1 MTADPRAAA
10 DRRTFIPLDPSLAPP
25 GTRAFRDAGG
35 IPADQWHADQNGETL
50 VPTHC
55 CFCGV
60 QCGMYLRVDRGGKVF
75 GVEPRNHD
83 INRMRLC
90 PKGINAYQQVNHP
103 DRLTAPL
110 MRRSRDEEFREV
122 SWEEALDFTVSEI
135 KRIQQTHGN
144 DAFGLLGGASLFSEK
159 TYLVGKF
166 ARVALKTRH
175 VDYNGR
181 LCMVSA
187 AGANKLAFG
196 IDRAGNPFSDILL
209 TDCLLIA
216 GSNVGECFP
225 VMTQY
230 VWGARDRGASLI
242 VIDPRETAIA
252 RTADIHVALK
262 PGTDSAFF
270 TSVLHV
276 VIEEGLTD
284 ENYLAAHAT
293 GWEEVKAKA
302 AEYPPSRAAAIC
314 GIPAEQIV
322 QVARTFARAPK
333 AMAWHARGIEHHSQG
348 VENCLTVINLCTA
361 TGHIGKP
368 GAGYGTITGQ
378 GNGQGGREHGQKSDL
393 LPGGRSIM
401 NEEHR
406 RQICEIWGI
415 EESELPPAG
424 TSMMEMVWQ
433 MQRRE
438 IRGLIGICNNPF
450 VSLPNYQVVKE
461 GYDTTEFHA
470 QFDFF
475 LSETAAN
482 AHVVFPVTT
491 WAEDEGV
498 MANAEAR
505 VVKHNKAQDPPPGV
519 RTDTWAMCELAR
531 RLGAGDKFDF
541 PDSRSVFDE
550 LRVASA
556 GTVNDYYGIT
566 YERLEETGGIAWP
579 CPTTDH
585 PGTPASSR
593 TGRPTTPTARSTSR
607 SSNGTRRWTR
617 TTTSTPCRS
626 PPAAPSPTSSPA
638 TRPAGSAPSSSRP
651 HAPGPRSTPPTA
663 SATASPSASSPGAA
677 ARSSPPSS
685 PKRSAPTPYSS
696 RITGPSPPR
705 PTPSPSTPS
714 TPGPRSPSTRCAPAA
729 SSTQSGST
737 RYPPRRSLP
746 AMSPTRRPRSPVP
759 TRCLPRP
766 LRAVAP
772 RRGAE
777 AP

>member
-1 MTADPRAAA
+1 MT
-10 DRRTFIPLDPSLAPP
+10 IPLDPSLAPP
-25 GTRAFRDAGG
+25 GTRNFRDAGG
-35 IPADQWHADQNGETL
+35 IPADKWHADQNGETL

-60 QCGMYLRVDRGGKVF
+60 QCGMYLRVDKGGKVF

-122 SWEEALDFTVSEI
+122 SWDEALDFTVSEI
-135 KRIQQTHGN
+135 KRIQSAYGN

-166 ARVALKTRH
+166 ARIALKSKH

-230 VWGARDRGASLI
+230 LWGARDRGASLI

-262 PGTDSAFF
+262 PGTDAAFF
-270 TSVLHV
+270 NAVLHV
-276 VIEEGLTD
+276 IVKENLTD
-284 ENYLAAHAT
+284 EDFLAAHCT
-293 GWEEVKAKA
+293 GWDEVKAKVAEYTPERA
-302 AEYPPSRAAAIC
+302 AEIC
-314 GIPAEQIV
+314 GIPASQVV
-322 QVARTFARAPK
+322 QVARTFAAADK

-348 VENCLTVINLCTA
+348 VENCLTVINLCAA
-361 TGHIGKP
+361 TGNIGKP

-393 LPGGRSIM
+393 LPGGRSIL

-415 EESELPPAG
+415 EESELPTAG
-424 TSMMEMVWQ
+424 TSMMEMIWQ

-450 VSLPNYQVVKE
+450 VSLPNYAVVKD
-461 GYDTTEFHA
+461 GYDTAEFHA

-505 VVKHNKAQDPPPGV
+505 VVKHNKAQEPPAGV
-519 RTDTWAMCELAR
+519 RTDTWVICELAR
-531 RLGAGDKFDF
+531 RLGAGDKFAF
-541 PDSRSVFDE
+541 PDSRSVFEE

-579 CPTTDH
+579 CPSTDH

-593 TGRPTTPTARSTSR
+593 TAARTTPTARSTCR
-607 SSNGTRRWTR
+607 SSTGTRPWTR
-617 TTTSTPCRS
+617 TTTTTRCPS
-626 PPAAPSPTSSPA
+626 PRAAPWPTSSPA
-638 TRPAGSAPSSSRP
+638 TRPAGSAASSNRP
-651 HAPGPRSTPPTA
+651 RAPGSRSTPRT
-663 SATASPSASSPGAA
+663 ASSPATPSGSSPVAA
-677 ARSSPPSS
+677 ARSSPPWS
-685 PKRSAPTPYSS
+685 PRRSAPTPSSS
-696 RITGPSPPR
+696 RTTGRSPPP
-705 PTPSPSTPS
+705 PTRSPSTPW
-714 TPGPRSPSTRCAPAA
+714 TPAPRSPSTRSAPAA
-729 SSTQSGST
+729 SRPPTGST
-737 RYPPRRSLP
+737 KSPHPPPRR
-746 AMSPTRRPRSPVP
+746 ATRPTRRPRSRAP
-759 TRCLPRP
+759 TPCRR
-766 LRAVAP
+766 RP
-772 RRGAE
+772 RRAAAPQTGAE
-777 AP
+777 PRHDG

>member
-1 MTADPRAAA
+1 MTADPRAADTRA
-10 DRRTFIPLDPSLAPP
+10 VVPLDPSLAPP

-122 SWEEALDFTVSEI
+122 SWDEALDFTVAEV
-135 KRIQQTHGN
+135 KRIQQTYGN

-166 ARVALKTRH
+166 ARVALKSRH

-270 TSVLHV
+270 NSVLHV

-284 ENYLAAHAT
+284 EAYLAEHTT
-293 GWEEVKAKA
+293 GWAEVKAKA
-302 AEYPPSRAAAIC
+302 AEYPPSRAAEIC
-314 GIPAEQIV
+314 GIPAEQVV

-450 VSLPNYQVVKE
+450 VSLPNYKVVKE
-461 GYDTTEFHA
+461 GYDATEFHA

-505 VVKHNKAQDPPPGV
+505 VVKHNKAQDPPP
-519 RTDTWAMCELAR
+519 
-531 RLGAGDKFDF
+531 
-541 PDSRSVFDE
+541 
-550 LRVASA
+550 AS
-556 GTVNDYYGIT
+556 G
-566 YERLEETGGIAWP
+566 
-579 CPTTDH
+579 
-585 PGTPASSR
+585 
-593 TGRPTTPTARSTSR
+593 
-607 SSNGTRRWTR
+607 
-617 TTTSTPCRS
+617 
-626 PPAAPSPTSSPA
+626 
-638 TRPAGSAPSSSRP
+638 
-651 HAPGPRSTPPTA
+651 
-663 SATASPSASSPGAA
+663 
-677 ARSSPPSS
+677 
-685 PKRSAPTPYSS
+685 PTP
-696 RITGPSPPR
+696 G
-705 PTPSPSTPS
+705 
-714 TPGPRSPSTRCAPAA
+714 
-729 SSTQSGST
+729 
-737 RYPPRRSLP
+737 
-746 AMSPTRRPRSPVP
+746 
-759 TRCLPRP
+759 
-766 LRAVAP
+766 
-772 RRGAE
+772 
-777 AP
+777 

>member
-1 MTADPRAAA
+1 MTADPGPVV
-10 DRRTFIPLDPSLAPP
+10 PLDPSLAPP

-35 IPADQWHADQNGETL
+35 IPADRWHADQDGETL

-110 MRRSRDEEFREV
+110 MRRTRDEEFREV
-122 SWEEALDFTVSEI
+122 SWDEALDFTVSEI
-135 KRIQQTHGN
+135 KRIQQAHGN

-166 ARVALKTRH
+166 ARVALKSRH

-196 IDRAGNPFSDILL
+196 IDRAGNPFSDCLL

-242 VIDPRETAIA
+242 VVDPRETAIA

-270 TSVLHV
+270 TSVLNV

-284 ENYLAAHAT
+284 EAYLAAHAT
-293 GWEEVKAKA
+293 GWDEVKAKA
-302 AEYPPSRAAAIC
+302 AEYPPSRAAEIC
-314 GIPAEQIV
+314 GIPAEQVV

-348 VENCLTVINLCTA
+348 VENCLAVINLCAA

-378 GNGQGGREHGQKSDL
+378 GNGQGGREHGQKADL

-438 IRGLIGICNNPF
+438 IRGLIGVCNNPF
-450 VSLPNYQVVKE
+450 VSLPNYRVVKE
-461 GYDTTEFHA
+461 GYDATEFHA

-505 VVKHNKAQDPPPGV
+505 VVKHNKAQDAPPG
-519 RTDTWAMCELAR
+519 
-531 RLGAGDKFDF
+531 
-541 PDSRSVFDE
+541 
-550 LRVASA
+550 
-556 GTVNDYYGIT
+556 YG
-566 YERLEETGGIAWP
+566 
-579 CPTTDH
+579 
-585 PGTPASSR
+585 
-593 TGRPTTPTARSTSR
+593 
-607 SSNGTRRWTR
+607 
-617 TTTSTPCRS
+617 
-626 PPAAPSPTSSPA
+626 
-638 TRPAGSAPSSSRP
+638 
-651 HAPGPRSTPPTA
+651 
-663 SATASPSASSPGAA
+663 
-677 ARSSPPSS
+677 
-685 PKRSAPTPYSS
+685 PTP
-696 RITGPSPPR
+696 G
-705 PTPSPSTPS
+705 
-714 TPGPRSPSTRCAPAA
+714 
-729 SSTQSGST
+729 
-737 RYPPRRSLP
+737 
-746 AMSPTRRPRSPVP
+746 
-759 TRCLPRP
+759 
-766 LRAVAP
+766 
-772 RRGAE
+772 
-777 AP
+777 